1 MLEPYIR
8 PGIDDRPDYD
18 KALSDE
24 DKASVARLAREDRRL
39 PPEASAK
46 QPEAQAARLTV
57 AGGASVAAA
66 GVDTAVP
73 DYASSFLDMRDPMT
87 SADGVKP
94 SRTDVLRLKWA
105 FALAAVLITAPW
117 VMLNLIA
124 IPNHIALMYGLNT
137 EGPLPDG
144 GETVLATP
152 LAMVIALGTA
162 LSIVVTPLISTF
174 SDHTRVIIGR
184 RTPWLVAGG
193 VLAALATLILSATDA
208 LIGLVAGWL
217 LMQPAYVM
225 LTAPLAAAI
234 SERVPDKYRVGV
246 ERWHAV
252 GVLIGQAAGGV
263 IGGMSI
269 AFGATDVFLCAAVL
283 FAVSGV
289 IPVLVWPRERSSVDQ
304 KWARTD
310 WRDVFSML
318 RGPCGDKARG
328 FHRLFLSRVFMMAAM
343 ALTSVFLWYIVRFT
357 LYGNLRGLADS
368 APLTLPAGTLIMMF
382 AIVMF
387 GGALLATGTAG
398 IITDRIDLMQGS
410 RDRNFRIA
418 VVVVGGLYV
427 VGLLAGMLTVVLN
440 GEKTFLVFAFLAG
453 FSLSIYD
460 VLTRSLVVESL
471 PDPRNAG
478 RDLGFYALSKPL
490 GLILGVAVGAIAVN
504 LLSPSL
510 GYVALFPTAIVCVI
524 IAVVLPLLADRA
536 KDN

>member
-1 MLEPYIR
+1 MEPYVR

-24 DKASVARLAREDRRL
+24 DKASVSRLAREDRRL

-46 QPEAQAARLTV
+46 QPEAQAARLTA

-124 IPNHIALMYGLNT
+124 IPNHIALLYGLNT
-137 EGPLPDG
+137 ENLLLDV
-144 GETVLATP
+144 TSQSALATP
-152 LAMVIALGTA
+152 LAVVIALGA
-162 LSIVVTPLISTF
+162 VLSIVVTPLISTF

-184 RTPWLVAGG
+184 RTPWLVSGG

-208 LIGLVAGWL
+208 VVGLVAGWL

-225 LTAPLAAAI
+225 LTAPLVAAI
-234 SERVPDKYRVGV
+234 AERVPDKYRVGV
-246 ERWHAV
+246 DRWHAV
-252 GVLIGQAAGGV
+252 GVLVGEAAGGV
-263 IGGMSI
+263 IGGMSV

-289 IPVLVWPRERSSVDQ
+289 IPVLVWPHERSSVDQ

-318 RGPCGDKARG
+318 RGPRGDNAHEFR
-328 FHRLFLSRVFMMAAM
+328 RLFLSRVFMMAAM
-343 ALTSVFLWYIVRFT
+343 ASTSVFLWYIVRFA
-357 LYGNLRGLADS
+357 LYGNRALPADPT
-368 APLTLPAGTLIMMF
+368 PLTLPAGTLIMMF
-382 AIVMF
+382 SIVMF
-387 GGALLATGTAG
+387 GGALLATGMAG
-398 IITDRIDLMQGS
+398 IITDRIELMRGS
-410 RDRNFRIA
+410 RNRNFRIA
-418 VVVVGGLYV
+418 VVIAGGLYV
-427 VGLLAGMLTVVLN
+427 IGLLAGMLTVLMG
-440 GEKTFLVFAFLAG
+440 GEKAILLLAFLAG

-460 VLTRSLVVESL
+460 VLMHSLVVESL

-490 GLILGVAVGAIAVN
+490 GLILGVVVGAAAVN
-504 LLSPSL
+504 LFSPSL
-510 GYVALFPTAIVCVI
+510 GYVALFPTAIVCVCV
-524 IAVVLPLLADRA
+524 AVLLPLFAGKAR
-536 KDN
+536 NS